1 MEVARPE
8 LRKAH
13 TRPTRDDMRRTVI
26 EAALGV
32 VALVAIWLWLGGPGP
47 FFGLLVARILWW
59 KYLVNDG
66 D

>member
-1 MEVARPE
+1 
-8 LRKAH
+8 
-13 TRPTRDDMRRTVI
+13 MRRTVI

-47 FFGLLVARILWW
+47 FLGLLVARILWW